1 VGPHRRQPGRA
12 AFVGPKPGLPSA
24 AAPGDP
30 GAGQRSGDFAW
41 PEFGPGKDVG
51 MIEGQVTIRRLLAGM
66 RQHGAS
72 DLHIK
77 VGLPPTYRINSE
89 LQPINAEPLTEA
101 GADHL
106 MDELVPPKL
115 KQRFEDTGDLDFAT
129 FDETGDRF
137 RVNMF
142 RTGGHTAVAIRRVK
156 SEIPTYETLHLP
168 DIYSKLISETGEGLI
183 IVCGVTGS
191 GKSTT
196 LACMIEHINA
206 TRAEHIISIEDPV
219 EYRFSRK
226 RSMISQRELGI
237 DVPDYKSALRYI
249 VRQDPDVIFIGEMR
263 DHDTV
268 LAAIQAAET
277 GHLVFG
283 SLHTADTMQTFNRIL
298 EFFPREE
305 HDFIRSSLAT
315 TMKAICAQRLLPA
328 APELGVGA
336 VPATEVLLNNAIVS
350 EKIREGEDEDLP
362 SILNGAVAEG
372 MRSFTYSLTELVKKD
387 MVTMRTALEYAPNR
401 DALQSA
407 IKGVEVKAATL
418 VSRVRG

>member
-1 VGPHRRQPGRA
+1 MLEG
-12 AFVGPKPGLPSA
+12 GL
-24 AAPGDP
+24 
-30 GAGQRSGDFAW
+30 
-41 PEFGPGKDVG
+41 
-51 MIEGQVTIRRLLAGM
+51 TIQRLLAGM
-66 RQHGAS
+66 RQHQAS

-77 VGLPPTYRINSE
+77 VGIPPTYRINAE
-89 LQPINAEPLTEA
+89 LRPIGAEPLTEDE
-101 GADHL
+101 ADHL
-106 MDELVPPKL
+106 MDPLVPPKL
-115 KQRFEDTGDLDFAT
+115 KQRFDETGDLDFAT
-129 FDETGDRF
+129 FDSYGDRF

-142 RTGGHTAVAIRRVK
+142 RSGGHTAVAIRRVK
-156 SEIPTYETLHLP
+156 AEIPTYEALHLP
-168 DIYSKLISETGEGLI
+168 PVYSKLVDQTNEGMV
-183 IVCGVTGS
+183 IVCGVTGC

-196 LACMIEHINA
+196 LACMIEHINSI
-206 TRAEHIISIEDPV
+206 RAEHIITIEDPV

-226 RSMISQRELGI
+226 KSMISQREIGI
-237 DVPDYKSALRYI
+237 DVTDYKAALRHI

-305 HDFIRSSLAT
+305 HEFIRSSLANT
-315 TMKAICAQRLLPA
+315 LRGICAQRLLPA
-328 APELGVGA
+328 TPEVGVGA
-336 VPATEVLLNNAIVS
+336 VPATEVLLNNPIVS

-362 SILNGAVAEG
+362 SVLNGAVAEG

-387 MVTMRTALEYAPNR
+387 WVTMRTALDYAPNR

-407 IKGVEVKAATL
+407 IKGVEVKAQTL
-418 VSRVRG
+418 VGRVRS